1 MDKLQIRGGI
11 ALQGEVRISG
21 AKNATLPILAGA
33 LLADGPVSIGNV
45 PHLQDVTTTIELLGR
60 MGVTVT
66 LDERMRIEVDAS
78 SIREY
83 FAPYDLVK
91 TMRASILVLGPLL
104 ARFGRADVS
113 LPGGCAIGARPVN
126 IHVAGLQALGASIH
140 IEGGYI
146 RARADRLRGT
156 RLVLDTVTVT
166 GTENLMM
173 AAALAE
179 GETII
184 ENAAREPEVVD
195 LAMFMNAMGAKI
207 TGAGTDRIVIEGV
220 RSLHGVHY
228 DVLPDRIEGGTYL
241 VAGAITSGQV
251 RIKNTRPD
259 HLESVLVK
267 LREAGA
273 RVDSGENWIEV
284 DMRHRRPRAV
294 DVRTAPYPAF
304 PTDMQAQFAALDAV
318 ADGVGTV
325 VETIFENRFM
335 HMLEMRRM
343 GAEIR
348 LEGNTAIIHGVRRLT
363 AAPVM
368 ATDLRASASLVLAGL
383 VAEGETEIERI
394 YHIDR
399 GYETIEEKLAQLGAR
414 IRRIPQEP
422 PARQGTRGVTA
433 RSTLTAG
440 Q

>member
-1 MDKLQIRGGI
+1 MDKLNIEGGKP
-11 ALQGEVRISG
+11 LEGEIRISG

-33 LLADGPVSIGNV
+33 LLADGPVTIGNV
-45 PHLQDVTTTIELLGR
+45 PHLQDVTTTIELLGQ

-66 LDERMRIEVDAS
+66 IDERMHIEVDS
-78 SIREY
+78 STITRY
-83 FAPYDLVK
+83 FAPYELVK

-104 ARFGRADVS
+104 ARFGSADVS

-126 IHVAGLQALGASIH
+126 IHVAGLQAMGADIH

-146 RARADRLRGT
+146 RARAQRLRGAH
-156 RLVLDTVTVT
+156 LVLDTVTVT

-173 AAALAE
+173 AATLAD
-179 GETII
+179 GETIL

-195 LAMFMNAMGAKI
+195 LANFLIAMGAKI
-207 TGAGTDRIVIEGV
+207 SGAGTDRIVVEGV
-220 RSLHGVHY
+220 KTLHGVRY
-228 DVLPDRIEGGTYL
+228 EVLPDRIEAGTYL
-241 VAGAITSGQV
+241 VAGTITGGHV
-251 RIKNTRPD
+251 RIKNANPE
-259 HLESVLVK
+259 HLDAVIVK

-273 RVDSGENWIEV
+273 SVNTGANWVEV
-284 DMRHRRPRAV
+284 DMRGRRPRAV

-304 PTDMQAQFAALDAV
+304 PTDMQAQFAALDTV
-318 ADGVGTV
+318 AAGVGTV

-348 LEGNTAIIHGVRRLT
+348 LEGNTAIIHGVERLT

-383 VAEGETEIERI
+383 VAEGKTEIERI

-399 GYETIEEKLAQLGAR
+399 GYEAIEEKLAQLGAR
-414 IRRIPQEP
+414 IRRVPN
-422 PARQGTRGVTA
+422 
-433 RSTLTAG
+433 
-440 Q
+440 